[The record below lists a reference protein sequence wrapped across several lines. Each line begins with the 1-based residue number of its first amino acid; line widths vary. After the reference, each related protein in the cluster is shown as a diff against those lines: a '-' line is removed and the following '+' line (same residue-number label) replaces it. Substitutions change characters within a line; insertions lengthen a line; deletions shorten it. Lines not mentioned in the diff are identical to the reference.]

1 MLNALQQNSAQ
12 SLQPC
17 GCDQR
22 PTAAS
27 SGNSPGFL
35 ALQRVAQRLSCSER
49 WGTRTLGAQSSRF
62 RRPWW
67 SPRLGTA
74 LAVFGGASCGWCGVA
89 ELKFRMQIL
98 EQYCQELHRFRGRNC
113 LRLAGETSGL
123 LRGDGT
129 SPLQCYHAKT
139 SQQKMDPTQ
148 STARGLCS
156 KAHRPGPS
164 ARELGPCFGTCVQGG
179 VTGWQRPASDGC
191 GLRYP
196 QGEESGSLNLG
207 GLTGNL
213 CMVTIM
219 DSVTS
224 FPLVIYDRK
233 CAPRKH
239 TQTGPPPRRIP
250 APRAPVAVNH
260 GPYSSVCL
268 EGTFTGRSPLLFFP
282 GTWPSF
288 RLEHTFWA

>member
-1 MLNALQQNSAQ
+1 M
-12 SLQPC
+12 
-17 GCDQR
+17 
-22 PTAAS
+22 
-27 SGNSPGFL
+27 
-35 ALQRVAQRLSCSER
+35 
-49 WGTRTLGAQSSRF
+49 GAQSSRF

-74 LAVFGGASCGWCGVA
+74 IAVFGGASCGCCGVT
-89 ELKFRMQIL
+89 ELNFPMQIL
-98 EQYCQELHRFRGRNC
+98 EQCCQELYRFRGRNC
-113 LRLAGETSGL
+113 LRFAGETSGL

-129 SPLQCYHAKT
+129 SPLQCYHANT

-156 KAHRPGPS
+156 RAHRLGPS
-164 ARELGPCFGTCVQGG
+164 ARELGRCFGTCVQRG
-179 VTGWQRPASDGC
+179 VTSWQRPASDGC

-196 QGEESGSLNLG
+196 QGDESGSLNLG

-239 TQTGPPPRRIP
+239 KQTGPSLPGAFLLRVRCLLLIMVLTHLFAWKTHLLAAHPCYSSRQHGRRSAWNIHSGPHARGRVRQAPSAVRRGPIQNRTVCPLAGYAQLKKVQPRAWAVGSLRWRRI
-250 APRAPVAVNH
+250 
-260 GPYSSVCL
+260 
-268 EGTFTGRSPLLFFP
+268 
-282 GTWPSF
+282 
-288 RLEHTFWA
+288 